1 MTEERTWRIEL
12 PYVKPPLSLNDRMHW
27 RKKSSIT
34 SALRSA
40 TTLLLRAKRVPPLE
54 YAVVRLEWVVPTRT
68 RRDSDNPIATLKVC
82 ADALVDAGV
91 LPDDTPQ
98 YVSKR
103 ETDIVYEK
111 GSARLT
117 FIVTGTPREEAP
129 SD

>member
-1 MTEERTWRIEL
+1 MAEEKTWRIEL
-12 PYVKPPLSLNDRMHW
+12 PYAKPPLSLNDRFHW

-54 YAVVRLEWVVPTRT
+54 YAVVRLEWIVPTRT
-68 RRDSDNPIATLKVC
+68 RRDADNPVATLKVC

-103 ETDIVYEK
+103 ETEITYEK
-111 GSARLT
+111 GRST
-117 FIVTGTPREEAP
+117 VFFVITGTPRED
-129 SD
+129 S